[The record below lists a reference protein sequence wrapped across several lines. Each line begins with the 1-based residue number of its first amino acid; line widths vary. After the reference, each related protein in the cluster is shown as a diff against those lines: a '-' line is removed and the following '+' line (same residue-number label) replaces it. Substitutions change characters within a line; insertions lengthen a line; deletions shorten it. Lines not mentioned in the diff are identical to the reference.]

1 MRTVSLELS
10 KVQCERHRDKR
21 QKKHERILGLAA
33 LIEMHEGDPNYD
45 HEYLL
50 GLRARYRAAV
60 NQYAAMKI

>member
-1 MRTVSLELS
+1 MRSASLELS
-10 KVQCERHRDKR
+10 KAQSDRHRDKR

-33 LIEMHEGDPNYD
+33 LIEMHEKDANYD

-60 NQYAAMKI
+60 NQLAAMKL

>member
-1 MRTVSLELS
+1 MRTASLELS
-10 KVQCERHRDKR
+10 RNQEERHRDKR

-33 LIEMHEGDPNYD
+33 LIEMHEKDSNYD

-60 NQYAAMKI
+60 NQLAAMKL